1 MKKKQAVV
9 LDVGS
14 SKISAYIGERSINN
28 TFLIKG
34 QSSVEYEGFC
44 DGAFIDEEQFD
55 ESVRLLIE
63 NVSKFSHDPIDT
75 VYVGIPGAFTS
86 VIVRES
92 QISFPKKRKI
102 DNSDIDTLYDSAF
115 VLSSSSSTLISR
127 SAIYY
132 ELDDFRRINNPIGYI
147 SETLKGKL
155 SFIVCDNYFIEKIVK
170 PLKEEKVITVK
181 CIPTAFAEGMY
192 LVDASVRDRI
202 ALVLDVGY
210 ISSTLAVIQGGG
222 ILYQK
227 SFPFGGGIIT
237 GSIANKYD
245 LDFNVAETVKR
256 KVNLCSSSN
265 GKGYYNVIDAENGEY
280 YPSEEIKSIVINCI
294 DDLCE
299 QIFDA
304 LEEFKIT
311 LPEYVSLMI
320 TGGGISYLRGAKER
334 VCERLG
340 LSVDILKPTV
350 PLMDK
355 PVCSSYL
362 SLLDIALR

>member
-9 LDVGS
+9 LDIGS
-14 SKISAYIGERSINN
+14 SKMSAYIGERSVNN

-34 QSSVEYEGFC
+34 QSTIEYEGFC
-44 DGAFIDEEQFD
+44 DGTFIDEEQFYQ
-55 ESVRLLIE
+55 SVKTVIDNISRLSHE
-63 NVSKFSHDPIDT
+63 NIDT
-75 VYVGIPGAFTS
+75 VYVGVPDAFTS

-92 QISFPKKRKI
+92 QISFPKKHKI
-102 DNSDIDTLYDSAF
+102 DATDIDTLYDSAF
-115 VLSSSSSTLISR
+115 VLSSSNTTLISR

-132 ELDDFRRINNPIGYI
+132 ELDDYRRVNKPEGYI

-170 PLKEEKVITVK
+170 PLKEQKVVNVK
-181 CIPTAFAEGMY
+181 CIPTMYAEGMY
-192 LVDASVRDRI
+192 LVDASIRDRI
-202 ALVLDVGY
+202 ALIIDVGY
-210 ISSTLAVIQGGG
+210 ISSTLSVFQGGG
-222 ILYQK
+222 ILFQK
-227 SFPFGGGIIT
+227 SFTFGGGIIT

-245 LDFNVAETVKR
+245 IDFNVAEIIKK
-256 KVNLCSSSN
+256 KVNLCSISN
-265 GKGYYNVIDAENGEY
+265 KGYYNVIDAENGEY
-280 YPSEEIKSIVINCI
+280 YPQEEIKTIVINCI

-299 QIFDA
+299 KIFDA

-311 LPEYVSLMI
+311 IPDYVSLMI

-334 VCERLG
+334 ICERLG
-340 LSVDILKPTV
+340 LSVEILKPTV

-355 PVCSSYL
+355 PVCASYL